1 MSDTSAAGVAEV
13 AGGSPQRWTPR
24 MLIDRDL
31 HHYPSNGKRRWYLAV
46 VIVATIV
53 LYYEA
58 YAPGSVS
65 PLVLAHYHMTFSY
78 YLYSTIVGSAF
89 GAISSLIGSWGDRY
103 GRANLI
109 VGGVG
114 VVGLLQL
121 FAVPNMPNKLA
132 WVSMIIIIGF
142 CEGIILVNTPAVV
155 RDFTA
160 QHGRASAMG
169 FWTLGPVVGSFLVSI
184 ISRNTLPIYPDWQAQ
199 FDISGIVGIGMFLV
213 ALFFLRELS
222 PGLRDQLMVS
232 VRERVLVEA
241 KAKGIDVESA
251 IAHPW
256 KQMLKWDLVV
266 SSVGISLFLLI
277 YFAAIGF
284 FTIFF
289 TVTFHNRAGVFFT
302 TAQADGINQW
312 FWGFN
317 AVTLIVVGLLSDRIR
332 VRKPFMLVGAIGAT
346 VMTIVFLYVTSRPL
360 TSYDTLIVIT
370 SVLAFFLGVG
380 FVPWFA
386 AFTETVEAHNPALM
400 ATGLAIEGWALRLVV
415 AVSTLVVAITV
426 TSVTT
431 IVNNSAYAAYA
442 GKVKAILAKDGPLVA
457 LATKHAAILKS
468 AAAHPHNPAI
478 IGAAAKAVGGLPNLI
493 AISKIS
499 PQLAFLAKVGP
510 HLTALSAAI
519 ASSPAQWQHWYWVC
533 AAGCVVFIPTIFF
546 NVGRWS
552 PAKAKADSDAHEALI
567 NEELAKLA
575 SSPAKAAADAHGPVG
590 GGPGTLVTS

>member
-13 AGGSPQRWTPR
+13 AGGPPQRWTPR

-31 HHYPSNGKRRWYLAV
+31 HHYPSTGKRVWYLAV
-46 VIVATIV
+46 VVVATIV

-78 YLYSTIVGSAF
+78 YLYSTIIGSAF
-89 GAISSLIGSWGDRY
+89 GAISSLIGAWGDRY

-109 VGGVG
+109 VAGVG
-114 VVGLLQL
+114 VVALLQL
-121 FAVPNMPNKLA
+121 FAVPNMPNKLS

-169 FWTLGPVVGSFLVSI
+169 FWTLGPVAGSFIVSVV
-184 ISRNTLPIYPDWQAQ
+184 SRNTLPVYHDWQSQ

-222 PGLRDQLMVS
+222 PEIRDQLMVS
-232 VRERVLVEA
+232 TRERVLVEA
-241 KAKGIDVESA
+241 KAKGIDIESA

-256 KQMLKWDLVV
+256 KQMFKWDLVI

-284 FTIFF
+284 FTLFF
-289 TVTFHNRAGVFFT
+289 TVTFHNKAGVFLT

-317 AVTLIVVGLLSDRIR
+317 AAALIVIGLLSDRVR
-332 VRKPFMLVGAIGAT
+332 VRKPFMLVGAIGVT
-346 VMTIVFLYVTSRPL
+346 VMTIIFLYVTSRPL

-370 SVLAFFLGVG
+370 SFMAVFLGTG

-400 ATGLAIEGWALRLVV
+400 ATGLAIEGWALRVVV
-415 AVSTLVVAITV
+415 AVSTLVVALTV

-431 IVNNSAYAAYA
+431 IVNNAAYA
-442 GKVKAILAKDGPLVA
+442 KYAGKAKAILAKHGALVA
-457 LATKHAAILKS
+457 LASKHAAILKS
-468 AAAHPHNPAI
+468 AAAHPHDAAI

-493 AISKIS
+493 AISKIG
-499 PQLAFLAKVGP
+499 PELAFLAKVGP
-510 HLTALSAAI
+510 HLTALGAAI

-533 AAGCVVFIPTIFF
+533 AAGAVVFIPTIFV

-575 SSPAKAAADAHGPVG
+575 GSTAKSGADGAQ
-590 GGPGTLVTS
+590 GGPAAGTLVTS